1 MQTRDAIIAR
11 SFVAAIAQIVKER
24 GVDMSRWQWG
34 ATNLLRLHSMT
45 QIPALDRGGMPV
57 RGDDLTLNPGANGGE
72 VTGGASWRMV
82 VDFGDL
88 GHSFGMYPGGQ
99 SEDPASPH
107 YDDQVKPWAQGRYLP
122 LYFYSSPQA
131 FPAGQV
137 ESMLEMEPK

>member
-1 MQTRDAIIAR
+1 
-11 SFVAAIAQIVKER
+11 
-24 GVDMSRWQWG
+24 
-34 ATNLLRLHSMT
+34 
-45 QIPALDRGGMPV
+45 V

-82 VDFGDL
+82 VDFSDL

-131 FPAGQV
+131 FPTGQV
-137 ESMLEMEPK
+137 ESVLEMEPK